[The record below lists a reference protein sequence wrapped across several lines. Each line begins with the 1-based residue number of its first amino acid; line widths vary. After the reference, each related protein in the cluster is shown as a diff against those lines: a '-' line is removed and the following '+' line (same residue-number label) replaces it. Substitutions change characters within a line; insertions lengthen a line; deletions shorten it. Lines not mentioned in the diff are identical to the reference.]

1 MISKTVVFIYLP
13 GEIEAVPA
21 GILTLTEVG
30 EEISSKFTY
39 GTRYIKRPNA
49 VELDPV
55 SLLFKTEPRKLE
67 EEIVP
72 RNNLKLF
79 GVIRDATPDSWGRR
93 VIEKQFKTTQLP
105 EIEYIKNSFDDRVG
119 ALDFRDTPTDKPK
132 KHPFNRVL
140 DLRYLLDCADKID
153 RDEPVP
159 DHVLRMF
166 HCGSSMGGARP
177 KAVVEDESGL
187 WLAKFKSRND
197 QFNYAKVEA
206 ATLMMAKECGINT
219 PPIRIENA
227 AGSDIFLIKRFDR
240 EKVDAGYTRKHFTSA
255 LTMLGKDETESL
267 GSSYAEI
274 AEAIAKHASASGNAD
289 MKAELFRRM
298 VFNILTSNTDDH
310 LRNHGFIYENG
321 GYRLSPAYDIVPTP
335 MLATERFQHLVVG
348 NQGRLSTLGNAMT
361 TPGVFGLSRDDARSI
376 VEQMVAVV
384 THWRDFYTL
393 QGVSPED
400 IQTLERAIRNPEEL
414 DFSPAVTNEGLIA
427 SISGE
432 SGLRSAEES
441 KKLISEDFNLGTP
454 DPSALD

>member
-13 GEIEAVPA
+13 GEVEAVPA
-21 GILTLTEVG
+21 GTLTLTEVG

-39 GTRYIKRPNA
+39 GTRYTKRPNA

-55 SLLFKTEPRKLE
+55 SLLFKTAARTPE

-79 GVIRDATPDSWGRR
+79 GAFRDATPDSWGRR

-119 ALDFRDTPTDKPK
+119 ALDFRNSPTDEPK
-132 KHPFNRVL
+132 KYPFNRVL
-140 DLRYLLDCADKID
+140 DLQYLLDCADKIE
-153 RDEPVP
+153 RDEVVP
-159 DHVLRMF
+159 DHVLRIF
-166 HCGSSMGGARP
+166 HYGSSMGGARP

-206 ATLMMAKECGINT
+206 ATLMMAKECGIDV
-219 PPIRIENA
+219 PSIKIENA

-240 EKVDAGYTRKHFTSA
+240 DKVDAGYTRKHFASA

-274 AEAIAKHASASGNAD
+274 AEAIAKHASASGNAE

-298 VFNILTSNTDDH
+298 VFNVLTSNTDDH
-310 LRNHGFIYENG
+310 LRNHGFVYENG

-335 MLATERFQHLVVG
+335 MLATERFQHLAIG

-361 TPGVFGLSRDDARSI
+361 NFGVFGLSRDDAQNI
-376 VEQMVAVV
+376 VERMVVVV
-384 THWRDFYTL
+384 THWQDFYAS
-393 QGVSPED
+393 QGVLSKD
-400 IQTLERAIRNPEEL
+400 IQTLERAFRNPEGL
-414 DFSPAVTNEGLIA
+414 DFAPAVPTKI
-427 SISGE
+427 
-432 SGLRSAEES
+432 
-441 KKLISEDFNLGTP
+441 
-454 DPSALD
+454 